1 MIGFAIVVLSRAL
14 VLLAAAWLAASV
26 LRRRS
31 AALRASVWTAAFVG
45 LVVLPVFSGIT
56 PAWTLPVLPVRD
68 VSPEMVVASPAA
80 EPESTTAGAARRDD
94 ARPAGDVKR
103 PATSMVAPAG
113 SVDGHV
119 PAGPGEST
127 PRRPVFPAPALAA
140 AISLAWAVVAM
151 VLLARLV
158 ASHLRTARVLRQAAR
173 GEADAAA
180 QDWMRL
186 IDDTRAQLGLKR
198 RVGVCATDAVAVPAI
213 VGLRHPVLLVPMDSA
228 EWSDDA
234 RGVVALHEL
243 AHVSRCDVL
252 GHVAGQVAC
261 ALYWFMPAMWSGA
274 RRAAA
279 LREQATDDVV
289 LKAGVRPSTYAA
301 SLIDLAR
308 RCAVGDAMAASL
320 AMASP
325 DHVRQRVAAIL
336 NASADRKANSFGG
349 AVVVFVLAAGVVGV
363 LAATAPGPR
372 ETQQVPAMPALP
384 ATPPALPALPEPSA
398 LPAAAAEPAP
408 PSHRS
413 EPAWPATSPQ
423 AEPAPPAPPAA
434 LAPPAPP
441 APPAPTGSALCG
453 TDTSS
458 SSNSTE
464 ENDSRRRWTVRVT
477 GRNCEI
483 DLRVDGRVDFNAAF
497 TDIASLSSGGSFRLN
512 VLRDGVR
519 HELTLTER
527 GGSLVRVWR
536 VDGKDRPYDAE
547 AQRWLAAFLIDLD
560 RQTAVGVDT
569 RLPALLKQGGVPAV
583 LKETALMPSDYPRSV
598 YYAKLSK
605 TTTLAPSEIAA
616 ILGQAV
622 SLGTGDYY
630 SAQLLRSLASQRTAD
645 AEVHAAAL
653 RLLEGIK
660 SDYYVVDG
668 VDAIIKPDR
677 PSAEDVEFLIGVVPR
692 LKSDYYKTALV
703 EHIASGGAL
712 GPRERE
718 ALARVIANMHEDY
731 YIALVIQRL
740 ARGGGLDAPA
750 RRAVLD
756 ATGRIRSD
764 YYKVEAMTALVRDP
778 GVREADLL
786 DLVDAARGVSSEYY
800 KAEALEAI
808 VRHPAATSRVN
819 QAAFDAADHLSTYY
833 RDSIHRAARDR

>member
-1 MIGFAIVVLSRAL
+1 MTAFAIVVLGRAL
-14 VLLAAAWLAASV
+14 VVLVVAWLAASV

-31 AALRASVWTAAFVG
+31 AALRASLWTAALVG
-45 LVVLPVFSGIT
+45 LVALPVFSGIT

-80 EPESTTAGAARRDD
+80 GPESTTAGAARRDD
-94 ARPAGDVKR
+94 AKPVGDVERPA
-103 PATSMVAPAG
+103 SSLVASAA

-127 PRRPVFPAPALAA
+127 PRRPLFPAPAVAA

-158 ASHLRTARVLRQAAR
+158 ASHLRAARVLRHPAR
-173 GEADAAA
+173 DEADTAD
-180 QDWMRL
+180 QSWMRL

-234 RGVVALHEL
+234 RRAVALHEL
-243 AHVSRCDVL
+243 AHVSRWDVI
-252 GHVAGQVAC
+252 GHVTGQVAC
-261 ALYWFMPAMWSGA
+261 ALYWFVPAVWLGA

-279 LREQATDDVV
+279 LREEATDDVV

-325 DHVRQRVAAIL
+325 DHVHQRVAAIL
-336 NASADRKANSFGG
+336 NASADRTANSVGG

-372 ETQQVPAMPALP
+372 ETQQVPAIP
-384 ATPPALPALPEPSA
+384 ATLPALPALPAP
-398 LPAAAAEPAP
+398 AAEPAP
-408 PSHRS
+408 PSQPS
-413 EPAWPATSPQ
+413 EPARPATSLQ
-423 AEPAPPAPPAA
+423 AEQAPPAPPAA

-458 SSNSTE
+458 SSNSID

-519 HELTLTER
+519 HELTITEH
-527 GGSLVRVWR
+527 GGSLARVWQ
-536 VDGKDRPYDAE
+536 VDGHERPYDAE
-547 AQRWLAAFLIDLD
+547 AQRWLAGFLIDLD
-560 RQTAVGVDT
+560 RQTAVGVDA

-583 LKETALMPSDYPRSV
+583 LKETALMPNDYPRSV

-630 SAQLLRSLASQRTAD
+630 AAQLLRSLASQRTAD

-677 PSAEDVEFLIGVVPR
+677 PSAGDVEFLIGVAPR

-718 ALARVIANMHEDY
+718 ALARVITAMHEDY
-731 YIALVIQRL
+731 YIDLVIQRL

-764 YYKVEAMTALVRDP
+764 YYKVEAMIALVRDP

-819 QAAFDAADHLSTYY
+819 QAAFDAADRLSNYY
-833 RDSIHRAARDR
+833 RDSVHRAARDR